1 MKEITVRVPE
11 NKLRFFME
19 LLDQLD
25 FEAIGRDFDIP
36 EWQKKQLDEGVK
48 EYKSGTATY
57 TNWSEVKEGL
67 FDKYKVK

>member
-1 MKEITVRVPE
+1 MKEITVKVPE
-11 NKLRFFME
+11 NKLQFFME

-36 EWQKKQLDEGVK
+36 EWQKEQLDKGIK

-67 FDKYKVK
+67 FDMYKVK